1 MFQPSVVSSV
11 WEVCTCRVVRA
22 ANARVTAFV
31 GRGHGVVAA
40 WVSYSG
46 VTRPDISSPCIS
58 VCSSPVF
65 RDCDVTTVVVSVGI
79 SRVVLKPG
87 TGRASL
93 LLGMSQQD
101 ELSFRGTAGWRTCDQ
116 MLGSL
121 MASGGYRRWGRGWGR
136 WMGRGLLTSRRV
148 WDEAGWLGSERNYA
162 RQRGTIAGQHM
173 ASRQATANSDAYP
186 RPARDSWGTVTC
198 T

>member
-1 MFQPSVVSSV
+1 MARWRASYGRRDASPLSLHVLFQPAVVSSA

-87 TGRASL
+87 PGRASL

-121 MASGGYRRWGRGWGR
+121 MASGGYRLWGPR
-136 WMGRGLLTSRRV
+136 MGAMDGSRTAHIATRLV
-148 WDEAGWLGSERNYA
+148 LGWLA
-162 RQRGTIAGQHM
+162 
-173 ASRQATANSDAYP
+173 
-186 RPARDSWGTVTC
+186 WF
-198 T
+198 